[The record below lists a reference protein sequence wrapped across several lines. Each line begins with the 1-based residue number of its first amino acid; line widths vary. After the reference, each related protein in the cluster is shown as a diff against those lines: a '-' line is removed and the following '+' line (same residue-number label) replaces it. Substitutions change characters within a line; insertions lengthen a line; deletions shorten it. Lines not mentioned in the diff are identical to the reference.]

1 MKNDWILKVI
11 GIVATVATIV
21 ATITG
26 IISWLLPE
34 SSNECRVI
42 IVAVIV
48 LICLL
53 YFGWKALI
61 KDSFTKVKQGES
73 TKEYYTRV
81 FNVLDGKHDN
91 LYELI
96 VKKNL
101 RQSGHIQT
109 SDNPQWKKKEC
120 IPIKGGNLFVN
131 IQDNTELAKIH
142 FTNLYNKL
150 KEKQK

>member
-34 SSNECRVI
+34 LSIECRVI